1 VTDGRRRIMKS
12 KVIGKSGK
20 KVIEQGILPEGEEP
34 KAEEPKQPEVKPFPH
49 KLVPI
54 GKYKGPKPKRREP
67 AKDNSFSGAMAS
79 KYSFNE
85 MMLSDDYRTSHKMP
99 QGIRTFRMSGG
110 CTIFVG
116 QVQEVGYHM
125 VIGHKSRFPS
135 WIEVHSAV
143 IHFIPNNVSMALLLP
158 PPVQDKKDLV
168 NNAFHLYEI
177 RRNPQ
182 SFQEAGKNEPK

>member
-1 VTDGRRRIMKS
+1 MKS
-12 KVIGKSGK
+12 KVVGKSGK
-20 KVIEQGILPEGEEP
+20 KVIEQMMLPEEEESKP
-34 KAEEPKQPEVKPFPH
+34 EEPKQPEVKPFPH

-54 GKYKGPKPKRREP
+54 GKQRGPRPKKRDI

-85 MMLSDDYRTSHKMP
+85 VMLSDDYRTSHKMP
-99 QGIRTFRMSGG
+99 AGIIAFRMSGG
-110 CTIFVG
+110 CTVFIG
-116 QVQEVGYHM
+116 HVQEIGYHM
-125 VIGHKSRFPS
+125 TIGHKSRFPS

-158 PPVQDKKDLV
+158 PPAQDKKDLV

-182 SFQEAGKNEPK
+182 TFQEAGSVEPKQV